1 MYKYDCTLDS
11 GTFTENEV
19 VFQTSLATSNASL
32 HSAIVDGGNVTLYT
46 SNQIGTFAVS
56 GSIVGNTSGA
66 TATVVTKF
74 EPELVFGSGEIL
86 YIEDIENPVTRQTDQ
101 SEAINT
107 IFEF

>member
-1 MYKYDCTLDS
+1 LDS
-11 GTFTENEV
+11 GTFQENEV
-19 VFQTSLATSNASL
+19 VYQTSLATSNASL
-32 HSAIVDGGNVTLYT
+32 HSAIVNGANVTLYT
-46 SNQIGTFAVS
+46 SNQVGTFAVS